1 MLIPLDKPTF
11 SHSSPRRILAILD
24 WDFGGS
30 HALQFADRGF
40 EVCWPDLDDDV
51 DVRIKDAEEIDCFQT
66 LLIIDQLA
74 GALPVDVNLNQLVL
88 STRWHVLNQEALKPS
103 TCASTCLDDSGV
115 DIVGSVPDD
124 ADV

>member
-1 MLIPLDKPTF
+1 MLFPPDKPTF

-30 HALQFADRGF
+30 HVLQFADRGF
-40 EVCWPDLDDDV
+40 EVCWPDLDDDDD
-51 DVRIKDAEEIDCFQT
+51 DVRIKDAEETDRFQT
-66 LLIIDQLA
+66 LIDQLA
-74 GALPVDVNLNQLVL
+74 GALAVDVKLNQLVH
-88 STRWHVLNQEALKPS
+88 STRWYVLNQEALKPS

-115 DIVGSVPDD
+115 DIVGTVPDD